1 MKTILFI
8 IVLALIPSISL
19 ACTLDQAVFDKT
31 RAKFDKLDAN
41 GDGRLEK
48 EEFLAQ
54 KGKPKKLESEWSG
67 YKADAKGY
75 LTKDE
80 FVSRMHPKCIEVKK

>member
-1 MKTILFI
+1 MKFI
-8 IVLALIPSISL
+8 IALLISFVPAASL

-31 RAKFDKLDAN
+31 RAKFDKLDVNADN
-41 GDGRLEK
+41 RLEK

-54 KGKPKKLESEWSG
+54 KGKKAKKLESEWTS
-67 YKADAKGY
+67 YKADGKGY

-80 FVSRMHPKCIEVKK
+80 FVSRSHPKCIEVKK